1 MVPDKFDMVDMGG
14 IDLIESQGVAVE
26 GLYQRLVESI
36 TLCRYQCLYNW
47 KFNGI
52 LIPPSYVEMVV
63 RDGSVWINEGVS
75 VDEDDVVHIYSIEPE
90 PPSPILPE
98 IEPLTVTENG
108 EYYAPVGVD
117 GYNPVNVNVPS
128 QVVMNFTNSMHA
140 ESEEQI
146 TDVSGF
152 TFLFNSSV
160 PFGSSGTKVSTRLGI
175 TDEAAISS
183 LQAGGWNA
191 NGMAF
196 YDSENQIGA
205 YGGYN
210 FGEQLFITKVKLW
223 LGRYQAQNT
232 SLNVSVEYLDQDNV
246 WTEIESLV
254 IATSLPYP
262 SNVFTVSVDRNI
274 NGIRWIHKNP
284 PNKSGGNNIT
294 FAGMSVYKATGE
306 LIPCFKPQ
314 QGFNAIPEG
323 YSGFGPIYV
332 Q

>member
-1 MVPDKFDMVDMGG
+1 MVPDKFNMVDMEG
-14 IDLIESQGVAVE
+14 IDIIESQDLAVH
-26 GLYQRLVESI
+26 GLYQKLVDSI
-36 TLCRYQCLYNW
+36 AQCRYQCLYNW
-47 KFNGI
+47 KFDGI
-52 LIPPSYVEMVV
+52 IIPPSYVEMEV
-63 RDGSVWINEGVS
+63 REDGVWINEGVS
-75 VDEDDVVHIYSIEPE
+75 VDENDVVHIYSIEPE

-128 QVVMNFTNSMHA
+128 QVVMNFTNSRHA
-140 ESEEQI
+140 SSEEQI

-160 PFGSSGTKVSTRLGI
+160 PFGSSGTKVNTRLGI

-183 LQAGGWNA
+183 FQTGGWNA

-205 YGGYN
+205 YGGYG

-223 LGRYQAQNT
+223 LGRYSGQNT
-232 SLNVSVEYLDQDNV
+232 DLNVSVEYLDQDNV

-254 IATSLPYP
+254 IATRLSYP
-262 SNVFTVSVDRNI
+262 SNVFTVNVNRNI

-306 LIPCFKPQ
+306 LIPCFEPQ
-314 QGFNAIPEG
+314 QGFNDIPEG
-323 YSGFGPIYV
+323 YSGFGPIFV

>member
-26 GLYQRLVESI
+26 GLYQKLVDSI
-36 TLCRYQCLYNW
+36 AQCRYQCLYNW
-47 KFNGI
+47 KFDSI
-52 LIPPSYVEMVV
+52 IIPPSYVEMEV
-63 RDGSVWINEGVS
+63 REGSVWINEGVS
-75 VDEDDVVHIYSIEPE
+75 VDENDVIHIYSIEPE
-90 PPSPILPE
+90 PPSPVLPE

-117 GYNPVNVNVPS
+117 GYNPVNVNVPT
-128 QVVMNFTNSMHA
+128 QAVLNFTNSVHPL
-140 ESEEQI
+140 SDEQI

-152 TFLFNSSV
+152 TPLFSTSV
-160 PFGSSGTKVSTRLGI
+160 PFGSSGTKVNTRLGI

-205 YGGYN
+205 YGGYD

-223 LGRYQAQNT
+223 LGKYSGQNVN
-232 SLNVSVEYLDQDNV
+232 LNVSVEYLDQDNV

-254 IATSLPYP
+254 IATNLPYP
-262 SNVFTVSVDRNI
+262 SNVFTVNVNRNI

-306 LIPCFKPQ
+306 LIPCFEPQ

-323 YSGFGPIYV
+323 YSGFGPIFV